1 MVESYPDGERALRG
15 AMTDQDRT
23 AITRSSRECR
33 DVARKE
39 KPSIVGKVTQDI
51 GILAS
56 FLTGLRLLAPASVAV
71 FIAVSAIPVAV
82 NAQSSGTNDPATRG
96 VKLREELNSN
106 KALLERSQARREAL
120 QNRSGSLEDGLKKLN
135 GWLIKAADKAK
146 RGEAKLNQ
154 LEEELQKLAG
164 QEKAQRAKLSVQNK
178 SISLLLGAMQQ
189 IGRNPPPVI
198 VTERSDAL
206 KMVRSE
212 MLRARALS
220 RFRGQASA
228 LRDELNYLVKLLT
241 ATKARQADLK
251 REVAAYRDMEIELTS
266 LKKQKREILGV
277 RNKELDDVRKI
288 AALAAEKVNRIS
300 DLIAINDRL
309 VRGAPDLKHH
319 SRRPSR

>member
-206 KMVRSE
+206 KMQRSA
-212 MLRARALS
+212 MLLVRALP
-220 RFRGQASA
+220 RFREQASA
-228 LRDELNYLVKLLT
+228 LRDELNDLVKLLT

-319 SRRPSR
+319 SRRP

>member
-82 NAQSSGTNDPATRG
+82 NTQSSGTNDPATRG

-206 KMVRSE
+206 KMQRSA
-212 MLRARALS
+212 MLLVRALP
-220 RFRGQASA
+220 RFREQASA
-228 LRDELNYLVKLLT
+228 LRDELNDLVKLLT

-277 RNKELDDVRKI
+277 RKKNWMTSGKSRRWQQKRSTGLATSLPSMTGWC
-288 AALAAEKVNRIS
+288 AALQT
-300 DLIAINDRL
+300 
-309 VRGAPDLKHH
+309 
-319 SRRPSR
+319 

>member
-82 NAQSSGTNDPATRG
+82 NAQSSGTNDPATSG

-206 KMVRSE
+206 KMQRSA
-212 MLRARALS
+212 MLLVRALP
-220 RFRGQASA
+220 RFREQASA

-319 SRRPSR
+319 SRRP

>member
-82 NAQSSGTNDPATRG
+82 NAQSSGTNDPATSG

-206 KMVRSE
+206 KMQRSA
-212 MLRARALS
+212 MLLVRALP
-220 RFRGQASA
+220 RFREQASA
-228 LRDELNYLVKLLT
+228 LRDELNDLVKLLT

-319 SRRPSR
+319 SRRP

>member
-206 KMVRSE
+206 KMQRSA
-212 MLRARALS
+212 MLLVRALP
-220 RFRGQASA
+220 RFREQASA
-228 LRDELNYLVKLLT
+228 LRDELNDLVKLLT

-277 RNKELDDVRKI
+277 RKKNWMTSGKSRRWQQKRSTGLATSLPSMTGWC
-288 AALAAEKVNRIS
+288 AALQT
-300 DLIAINDRL
+300 
-309 VRGAPDLKHH
+309 
-319 SRRPSR
+319 